1 MHAPGTGASR
11 ELQTGHRVSF
21 GLKTVTNKTKKE
33 GQQAAEVAAE
43 DGSPIDKMA
52 EEVRVRCGSHAYIV
66 SRN

>member
-1 MHAPGTGASR
+1 
-11 ELQTGHRVSF
+11 VSF